1 MFRGKVERKEFMNVK
16 TEAQGLPTQTENVKT
31 EAQGLPTQT
40 ENVKTEAQGLPTQT
54 EKQLQQPKNL
64 VRVQPKS

>member
-1 MFRGKVERKEFMNVK
+1 MFRGKVERKEFM
-16 TEAQGLPTQTENVKT
+16 NVKT